1 MRSLRKI
8 IEVLPPWVFTAAV
21 LLAILYLTLVPRPLP
36 PMKILMFPHSD
47 KVVHALMFGAVVVA
61 MILDYVRKGG
71 THLLRFTLFS
81 LATSVAIGG
90 IIELLQSCMGM
101 GRSGDWYDFMADAA
115 GAALCAFSA
124 PLIARFFK

>member
-1 MRSLRKI
+1 M
-8 IEVLPPWVFTAAV
+8 PPWIFTVAV
-21 LLAILYLTLVPRPLP
+21 IIAILDLTLVPRPLP
-36 PMKILMFPHSD
+36 PMKILLFPHAD
-47 KVVHALMFGAVVVA
+47 KVIHALMFGAVVVA

-71 THLLRFTLFS
+71 TRLLRFTLFS

-115 GAALCAFSA
+115 GAVLCAFSA
-124 PLIARFFK
+124 PLIAKFFK